1 MRILVTGAA
10 GFIGAHLSQA
20 LILEGHEVLGI
31 DNFSNYYSVNLKKI
45 RVANLIGN
53 DALKVVRDAS
63 INDLDLLD
71 SVFRDFKPE
80 VVVNLAAQAG
90 VRLPESMYCQYYDSN
105 INGFLN
111 ISTLV
116 RKYSVATFLYAS
128 SSSVYGN
135 AKNLPF
141 NENDVTI
148 RPISV
153 YGVTKLFNELHADV
167 FFNDDYTKSIGMRFF
182 TVYGPWGRPDMAYF
196 RIINSLV
203 NNDIFTKFGEGNLKR
218 DFTYITD
225 TINSIK
231 ALIYSGHR
239 DQNRNNLV
247 FNIGGGSPFSLN
259 EMITSFESEFN
270 NKLRLRQ
277 QKASKFD
284 VEITFADYAK
294 LEKYIG
300 FKPQISLQEG
310 AKQLAIW
317 VNTLDKNDLTNWVNS

>member
-1 MRILVTGAA
+1 MRILITGAA

-20 LILEGHEVLGI
+20 LISESHEVLGI
-31 DNFSNYYSVNLKKI
+31 DNFSNYYSVNLKTMRI
-45 RVANLIGN
+45 NNLIGN
-53 DALKVVRDAS
+53 NSFKIVRDMS

-90 VRLPESMYCQYYDSN
+90 VRLPESMYHQYYDSN

-116 RKYSVATFLYAS
+116 KKYSVATFLYAS

-141 NENDVTI
+141 NEDDKSI

-167 FFNDDYTKSIGMRFF
+167 FFTEEYTKSIGMRFF

-203 NNDIFTKFGEGNLKR
+203 NYETFTKFGEGNLKR
-218 DFTYITD
+218 DFTYISD
-225 TINSIK
+225 TVNSIK
-231 ALIYSGHR
+231 ALIYSGHK
-239 DQNRNNLV
+239 DQNRNNLI
-247 FNIGGGSPFSLN
+247 FNIGGGNPFSLN
-259 EMITSFESEFN
+259 EMITSFESEFDN
-270 NKLRLRQ
+270 NLIIKQ
-277 QKASKFD
+277 QNASKFD
-284 VEITFADYAK
+284 VDITFADYTK
-294 LEKYIG
+294 LQNYIG
-300 FKPQISLQEG
+300 FKPQITLQEG

-317 VNTLDKNDLTNWVNS
+317 VKTIDKNNLNNWVNS